1 MSLLLSILQVFL
13 FTLFWFCLRTLTLI
27 YRYRLLVIKHEFNFS
42 VSFHWLVW
50 LIRWVILP
58 LAFLGIISDIVGT
71 RNYLLIIVL
80 FGGFILPLLF
90 FLGKKPSNFFLSA
103 IDDYFYSRRT
113 KIFDSCPHCNK
124 SKVFYCHLYEVTPE
138 SLEVGELIDECY
150 YLVNKEGQL
159 YSLGFILDPES
170 PALAFVQEPEKF
182 DIYINKFFP
191 LLELYQSSNNL
202 FEFDDIVLWQEPYL
216 YCSNCHEQ
224 VNQSPI
230 FYGTTILK

>member
-71 RNYLLIIVL
+71 GNYLLIIVL
-80 FGGFILPLLF
+80 LGGFILPLLF
-90 FLGKKPSNFFLSA
+90 FLGKKPNNFFLSA

-124 SKVFYCHLYEVTPE
+124 NKVFYCHLYEVKPD

-191 LLELYQSSNNL
+191 LLEIYQSSNNL
-202 FEFDDIVLWQEPYL
+202 FESDDIVLWQEPYL

-230 FYGTTILK
+230 FYGKIILK